1 MEEPPAGTV
10 LPNASRAEILK
21 NCKSPAVQIVGIES
35 NDVSDVV
42 AQIVAGRTVSLKGMA
57 ATGVMVNSA
66 VDGTMPSA
74 CADDF
79 QYSDAEAS
87 PVCSLYSNFME

>member
-1 MEEPPAGTV
+1 MIEPPLVTEF
-10 LPNASRAEILK
+10 PKASRAETLK
-21 NCKSPAVQIVGIES
+21 TFTSPAVQIVGIEF
-35 NDVSDVV
+35 NDVRDVA
-42 AQIVAGRTVSLKGMA
+42 AQIAAGRTVSLKGMA

>member
-1 MEEPPAGTV
+1 MEEPPAGTA
-10 LPNASRAEILK
+10 LSNASRAEMLK
-21 NCKSPAVQIVGIES
+21 TCKSPAVQIVGIEF
-35 NDVSDVV
+35 NDVRDVA
-42 AQIVAGRTVSLKGMA
+42 AQIAAGRTVSLKGMA